1 MEQGNIVNQTTLNEQ
16 DIDFINAQLRRQPKV
31 IALRIIAVLLG
42 IFWLFAAG
50 LIGYMQIRYHD
61 RSLSDLLL
69 AAAFLIFAVIVLRS
83 AVFMKRNSRRTSLK
97 YKSLFAPRT
106 YTCDGNSIAAHHTFE
121 GNEVTNRLS
130 LEKAVCYFAREH
142 AVVLR
147 FAGEKKQQIYMCL
160 HDDGY
165 IAGSRAELT
174 ALLDSRG
181 IRCEK
186 RGM

>member
-1 MEQGNIVNQTTLNEQ
+1 MIVNQTTLTEQ
-16 DIDFINAQLRRQPKV
+16 DIDFINAQLRKQPKV

-50 LIGYMQIRYHD
+50 LIGYMQLKYHD

-69 AAAFLIFAVIVLRS
+69 AAAFVIFGVLVLYKS
-83 AVFMKRNSRRTSLK
+83 VFLKQSSHRTSLK

-106 YTCDGNSIAAHHTFE
+106 YTCDGSSITAHHAFE
-121 GNEVTNRLS
+121 GNEVSNKLA
-130 LEKAVCYFAREH
+130 LEKAVCYFAGEN

-147 FAGEKKQQIYMCL
+147 FSYEKNQQIYMCL

-165 IAGSRAELT
+165 SEGSREELT
-174 ALLDSRG
+174 ALLDSKG

-186 RGM
+186 V

>member
-1 MEQGNIVNQTTLNEQ
+1 MEQGMIVNQTTLNEQ
-16 DIDFINAQLRRQPKV
+16 DIDFINAQLRRQPKG

-50 LIGYMQIRYHD
+50 LIGYMQLKYHD
-61 RSLSDLLL
+61 RSFSDLLL
-69 AAAFLIFAVIVLRS
+69 AIAFLIFAVIVLRS
-83 AVFMKRNSRRTSLK
+83 ALFMKRNSRRTSLK

-106 YTCDGNSIAAHHTFE
+106 YTCDGNSITAHHTFE
-121 GNEVTNRLS
+121 GNEISNKLS
-130 LEKAVCYFAREH
+130 IEKAVCYYACEN

-147 FAGEKKQQIYMCL
+147 FSGEKKQQIYMCL

-165 IAGSRAELT
+165 TEGSRAELT
-174 ALLDSRG
+174 ALLDSKG

-186 RGM
+186 S